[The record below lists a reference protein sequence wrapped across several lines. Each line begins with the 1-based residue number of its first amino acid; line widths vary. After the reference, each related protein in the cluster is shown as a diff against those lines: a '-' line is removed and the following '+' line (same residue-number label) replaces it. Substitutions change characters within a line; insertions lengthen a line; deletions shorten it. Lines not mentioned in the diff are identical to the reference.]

1 MLSFL
6 PPLLRGIIA
15 SLILIINTLVLAP
28 LLICVSLLR
37 FVLPIKTVQ
46 IRCTII
52 AIGIAEL
59 WISVNSG
66 WMWLTQKMQWD
77 VQGIETLDKQHWYL
91 VTSNHQSWSD
101 IVILQHLLNRKI
113 PMLKFFLKQQL
124 IWVPVIGLCWWALD
138 FPFMKRFSKEYL
150 AKHPEKRGLDFAS
163 TQKACEKFKYT
174 PVAVFNFLEGTR
186 FTQDKY
192 DSQQSPYKYLL
203 KPKAGGMGFVLGAMG
218 DNMNSLLDVTI
229 FYPNQ
234 QRPTFWDFVS
244 GNVNNVIV
252 QAQEKPIPAEFL
264 GKNYSEDETFRYE
277 FQAWVSDL
285 WQAKDDKM
293 AELHQQSIDK
303 GWSKPID

>member
-124 IWVPVIGLCWWALD
+124 IWVPVIGLCWPAC
-138 FPFMKRFSKEYL
+138 
-150 AKHPEKRGLDFAS
+150 S
-163 TQKACEKFKYT
+163 T
-174 PVAVFNFLEGTR
+174 L
-186 FTQDKY
+186 
-192 DSQQSPYKYLL
+192 
-203 KPKAGGMGFVLGAMG
+203 
-218 DNMNSLLDVTI
+218 
-229 FYPNQ
+229 
-234 QRPTFWDFVS
+234 
-244 GNVNNVIV
+244 
-252 QAQEKPIPAEFL
+252 
-264 GKNYSEDETFRYE
+264 
-277 FQAWVSDL
+277 
-285 WQAKDDKM
+285 
-293 AELHQQSIDK
+293 
-303 GWSKPID
+303 